1 VPDDTRHPFGGR
13 NGHNGDQ
20 NGDHSGTNGSRPPD
34 MQAHP
39 VAFDELAEPVD
50 LVAVQADDELINA
63 LAAGMSVSAPGASG
77 YDADDRVAAILAAWK
92 ADVDADPIP
101 DLVDVDTAVS
111 TVVAARPPSGR
122 TRHLVPVAAAA
133 AFLVLAIGGLS
144 VTSYNAQPDDALW
157 GISKVLYSER
167 AESVEAAARV
177 EERIASAKDAL
188 ASGQPVRAAQELAQA
203 EKDLEVV
210 RPQEGQDELAEAQDF
225 LQAKAAETPEGT
237 KVNPAS
243 PLATQPSRRVP
254 ESVRESR
261 PSESED
267 ARTSTREPDP
277 SSATGEGEPGPEVA
291 STPDENTGNPT
302 TRPTADPRRAQVAP
316 GDGSSAPTSSPSPPP
331 ASGNGEG
338 KPDKPTSGNN
348 PPATSEGKPDATTSP
363 SPPQGDEGETEA
375 PDTGGPSADGEEPP
389 ATSN

>member
-1 VPDDTRHPFGGR
+1 MPDDTRHPFGGR
-13 NGHNGDQ
+13 NG
-20 NGDHSGTNGSRPPD
+20 TNGSKPAD
-34 MQAHP
+34 MRAQP
-39 VAFDELAEPVD
+39 VAFGELAEPVD

-63 LAAGMSVSAPGASG
+63 LAAGMSVSAPGVSG

-92 ADVDADPIP
+92 ADVDANPIP
-101 DLVDVDTAVS
+101 ELVDVDTAVS
-111 TVVAARPPSGR
+111 TVLAARPPSGR
-122 TRHLVPVAAAA
+122 ARHLVPVAAAA

-177 EERIASAKDAL
+177 EERIGNAKDAL
-188 ASGQPVRAAQELAQA
+188 AAGQPVLAAQELAQA

-210 RPQEGQDELAEAQDF
+210 RPQEGQGELAEAQDF

-254 ESVRESR
+254 ESVREPR

-267 ARTSTREPDP
+267 ARTTTHEPDP

-302 TRPTADPRRAQVAP
+302 TRPTADPRRAVAP
-316 GDGSSAPTSSPSPPP
+316 EEGSAPTSKPTP
-331 ASGNGEG
+331 APGPGNGEG
-338 KPDKPTSGNN
+338 EPDKPTSGNN

-363 SPPQGDEGETEA
+363 EQPPQSDEGDA
-375 PDTGGPSADGEEPP
+375 PDTGGPSADGEEAP

>member
-1 VPDDTRHPFGGR
+1 VPDDTRHPFGDR
-13 NGHNGDQ
+13 NGH
-20 NGDHSGTNGSRPPD
+20 STNGSRPSD
-34 MQAHP
+34 MQAQP
-39 VAFDELAEPVD
+39 VSFDDLAEPVD

-101 DLVDVDTAVS
+101 ELVDIDTAVS
-111 TVVAARPPSGR
+111 TVLAARPPSGR

-157 GISKVLYSER
+157 GVSKVLYSER

-177 EERIASAKDAL
+177 EERIANAKDAL
-188 ASGQPVRAAQELAQA
+188 AEGQPVLAAQELAQA
-203 EKDLEVV
+203 EQDLDAV
-210 RPQEGQDELAEAQDF
+210 RPQEGQSELAEAQDF
-225 LQAKAAETPEGT
+225 LQAKAAETPQGQ

-254 ESVRESR
+254 ESVRESE
-261 PSESED
+261 PSSED
-267 ARTSTREPDP
+267 ATTTTREPDP

-291 STPDENTGNPT
+291 STPEDSTGDQT

-316 GDGSSAPTSSPSPPP
+316 EEGSSAPTSRPTQAPGT
-331 ASGNGEG
+331 GNGEG
-338 KPDKPTSGNN
+338 GPDKPTSGNN
-348 PPATSEGKPDATTSP
+348 PPATSEGRPDP
-363 SPPQGDEGETEA
+363 STPPSSPQGDEGEDDP
-375 PDTGGPSADGEEPP
+375 PDTGGPSASGEESP

>member
-1 VPDDTRHPFGGR
+1 VPDDTRHPFGGGR
-13 NGHNGDQ
+13 NDHNGGHN
-20 NGDHSGTNGSRPPD
+20 GTNGSKPSD
-34 MQAHP
+34 MQAQP
-39 VAFDELAEPVD
+39 VAFGELAEPVD

-63 LAAGMSVSAPGASG
+63 LAAGMSVSAPGVGG

-92 ADVDADPIP
+92 ADVDGDPIP
-101 DLVDVDTAVS
+101 ELVDVDTAVS
-111 TVVAARPPSGR
+111 TVLAARPPSGR

-133 AFLVLAIGGLS
+133 AFLVLAIGGVS
-144 VTSYNAQPDDALW
+144 VTSYNARPDDALW

-167 AESVEAAARV
+167 AESVEAATRV
-177 EERIASAKDAL
+177 EERIENAKDAL
-188 ASGQPVRAAQELAQA
+188 AAGQPVLAAQELAHA
-203 EKDLEVV
+203 EKDLQVV

-267 ARTSTREPDP
+267 ATTTTEEPDP
-277 SSATGEGEPGPEVA
+277 SSATGEGQPGPEVA
-291 STPDENTGNPT
+291 STPDENTGAPT
-302 TRPTADPRRAQVAP
+302 TRPTADPRRAAVAP
-316 GDGSSAPTSSPSPPP
+316 EDPSSAPTSRPTQAPGN
-331 ASGNGEG
+331 GNGEG
-338 KPDKPTSGNN
+338 RPDEPTGN
-348 PPATSEGKPDATTSP
+348 PPATSEGKPDPTTSP
-363 SPPQGDEGETEA
+363 PPPPPQNDEGDGEA

-389 ATSN
+389 PTSN

>member
-1 VPDDTRHPFGGR
+1 VPDDDTLHPFGGSN
-13 NGHNGDQ
+13 NGHNG
-20 NGDHSGTNGSRPPD
+20 HKGTNGSRPSG
-34 MQAHP
+34 MQSEP

-63 LAAGMSVSAPGASG
+63 LAAGMSVSAPGVGG
-77 YDADDRVAAILAAWK
+77 YDADDRIAAILAAWK

-101 DLVDVDTAVS
+101 ELVDLDTAVA
-111 TVVAARPPSGR
+111 TVRAARPPSGR
-122 TRHLVPVAAAA
+122 TRYLVPVAAAA
-133 AFLVLAIGGLS
+133 AFLVLAIGGVS

-177 EERIASAKDAL
+177 EERIESAKEAL
-188 ASGQPVRAAQELAQA
+188 AAGQPVLAAQELAQA
-203 EKDLEVV
+203 EEDLQIV
-210 RPQEGQDELAEAQDF
+210 RPQEGQGELAEAQDF

-254 ESVRESR
+254 ESVREPR

-267 ARTSTREPDP
+267 AGTTTQEPDP

-291 STPDENTGNPT
+291 STPQENTGNPT
-302 TRPTADPRRAQVAP
+302 TSPTADPRQAPVAP
-316 GDGSSAPTSSPSPPP
+316 EDGGPAPTSSPTPPP
-331 ASGNGEG
+331 PGNGEG
-338 KPDKPTSGNN
+338 EPDAPTSGGN
-348 PPATSEGKPDATTSP
+348 PPATSEGRPDATTPPPPPPPP
-363 SPPQGDEGETEA
+363 SKEGDGEA
-375 PDTGGPSADGEEPP
+375 PATGGPSASGEEAP

>member
-1 VPDDTRHPFGGR
+1 VPDDTRHPFGGN
-13 NGHNGDQ
+13 NGG
-20 NGDHSGTNGSRPPD
+20 HSGTNGTNGSKPSD

-39 VAFDELAEPVD
+39 VAFGELAEPVD

-63 LAAGMSVSAPGASG
+63 LAAGMSVSAPGVSG

-92 ADVDADPIP
+92 ADVDAEPIP
-101 DLVDVDTAVS
+101 ELVDVDTAVS
-111 TVVAARPPSGR
+111 KVLAARPPSGR

-157 GISKVLYSER
+157 GVSKVLYSER

-177 EERIASAKDAL
+177 EERIANAKDAL
-188 ASGQPVRAAQELAQA
+188 AAGQPVLAAKELAQA

-210 RPQEGQDELAEAQDF
+210 RPQEGQGELADAQDF

-243 PLATQPSRRVP
+243 PLATQPSRQVP
-254 ESVRESR
+254 ESVREPR

-267 ARTSTREPDP
+267 ARTTTHEPDP

-291 STPDENTGNPT
+291 GTPEENTGNPT

-316 GDGSSAPTSSPSPPP
+316 EDGSKAPTSNPTPPP
-331 ASGNGEG
+331 GNGEG
-338 KPDKPTSGNN
+338 EPDKPTSEK

-363 SPPQGDEGETEA
+363 ASPQSDEGEGDA
-375 PDTGGPSADGEEPP
+375 PDTGGPSADGEEAP

>member
-1 VPDDTRHPFGGR
+1 VPDDTRHPFGAGR
-13 NGHNGDQ
+13 NGHN
-20 NGDHSGTNGSRPPD
+20 GTNGSRPPG
-34 MQAHP
+34 MHLQP

-63 LAAGMSVSAPGASG
+63 LAAGMSVSAPGLGG

-92 ADVDADPIP
+92 ADVDEEPLP
-101 DLVDVDTAVS
+101 ELVDVDTAVS
-111 TVVAARPPSGR
+111 TVLAARHPSGR

-133 AFLVLAIGGLS
+133 AFLVLAIGGVS
-144 VTSYNAQPDDALW
+144 VGSYNAQPDDALW

-177 EERIASAKDAL
+177 EDRIENAKQAL
-188 ASGQPVRAAQELAQA
+188 AEGQPVRAAQELAQA
-203 EKDLEVV
+203 KKDLQVV
-210 RPQEGQDELAEAQDF
+210 RPQEGQGELAEAQDF

-267 ARTSTREPDP
+267 PKTSTHQPDP
-277 SSATGEGEPGPEVA
+277 SSAAGEGRPDPDVATTPEG
-291 STPDENTGNPT
+291 NTGNPT
-302 TRPTADPRRAQVAP
+302 THPTADPRRAAVAP
-316 GDGSSAPTSSPSPPP
+316 EQGSPAPTSRPSPPP
-331 ASGNGEG
+331 GNGEG
-338 KPDKPTSGNN
+338 GPDKPTTGGSN
-348 PPATSEGKPDATTSP
+348 PPATSEGHADPTTSP
-363 SPPQGDEGETEA
+363 PPPQRDDRDGDA
-375 PDTGGPSADGEEPP
+375 PPDTGGPSASGGAAP
-389 ATSN
+389 ATGN